1 MSENEKA
8 VKQPKPHR
16 FKQGINVVQP
26 ISSVGDIA
34 YQSAKREIEDSD
46 EDFRGGLQEVKKY
59 GMPAMDALAIAGAKE
74 LSKSIK
80 VEFKQGFKGAGGD
93 RSDISKTQWQGK
105 GKLYICDGLYGYLP

>member
-8 VKQPKPHR
+8 VKQPKPYR

-46 EDFRGGLQEVKKY
+46 EDFRGGLR
-59 GMPAMDALAIAGAKE
+59 IC
-74 LSKSIK
+74 KS
-80 VEFKQGFKGAGGD
+80 E
-93 RSDISKTQWQGK
+93 RR
-105 GKLYICDGLYGYLP
+105 

>member
-8 VKQPKPHR
+8 VKQQKPHR

-26 ISSVGDIA
+26 ISSVGDIS
-34 YQSAKREIEDSD
+34 YQSLKREIEDSD

-80 VEFKQGFKGAGGD
+80 AEFNETTIACIKAKQLLSDGSLSMVDLADKKRLKG
-93 RSDISKTQWQGK
+93 R
-105 GKLYICDGLYGYLP
+105 